1 MIYKIKGD
9 LMKKSLLVIIAFCL
23 LFSVTSC
30 SRGLKSTDEV
40 IDKIINLPQDYSI
53 KKAEKDGFVVI
64 NSELNVQ
71 NKEIDDFISGF
82 YSRDKQLITIDENH
96 IINFYHIK
104 NHTITLF
111 SYDQKN
117 RAIIHHQET
126 FGKIELN
133 QAEGKAELCLS
144 YSKGISLTST
154 GEKHVIYAYE
164 IN

>member
-1 MIYKIKGD
+1 MICKIEGD
-9 LMKKSLLVIIAFCL
+9 LMKKLLLGLITFCL
-23 LFSVTSC
+23 LFSITSC
-30 SRGLKSTDEV
+30 SNRLKSTHEV
-40 IDKIINLPQDYSI
+40 IDKIINLPQDYST
-53 KKAEKDGFVVI
+53 KKAKKDGFVVI
-64 NSELNVQ
+64 DSKLNAQ
-71 NKEIDDFISGF
+71 NKEIDDFISDF
-82 YSRDKQLITIDENH
+82 YSSDKQLITIDENH

-126 FGKIELN
+126 FDKIERN
-133 QAEGKAELCLS
+133 DAEGKVELCLS

-164 IN
+164 VK